1 MSNEDFVT
9 NPERPLDFA
18 GAKRLHSQWLRAVA
32 RDFQLDPKRLV
43 LGSVLSS
50 IIGDDINC
58 FGYLDLPPNLAESRV
73 ELSAVLEW
81 EISTPELPR
90 QFVLHLKQVR
100 DRLFDHAWNTQQDL
114 LDAQE
119 LWKREVKDYTEE
131 YLDRS
136 SSCGKA
142 ERYFA
147 RHSEML
153 HKPFM
158 EYRVREGYLIPYKPS
173 QN

>member
-1 MSNEDFVT
+1 MMKTV
-9 NPERPLDFA
+9 
-18 GAKRLHSQWLRAVA
+18 
-32 RDFQLDPKRLV
+32 
-43 LGSVLSS
+43 SV
-50 IIGDDINC
+50 
-58 FGYLDLPPNLAESRV
+58 YLACTPPPAESRAM
-73 ELSAVLEW
+73 LSAVFDW
-81 EISTPELPR
+81 EISIPELPR

-114 LDAQE
+114 LDARE
-119 LWKREVKDYTEE
+119 LWTREVKDFTEE

-147 RHSEML
+147 RYSEML

-158 EYRVREGYLIPYKPS
+158 EYQVREGYLIPYKPT
-173 QN
+173 